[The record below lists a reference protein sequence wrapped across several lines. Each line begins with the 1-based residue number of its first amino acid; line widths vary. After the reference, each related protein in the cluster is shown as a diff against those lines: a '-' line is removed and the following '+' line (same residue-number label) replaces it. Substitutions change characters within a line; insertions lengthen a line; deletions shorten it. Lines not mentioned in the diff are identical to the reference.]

1 MAPTAPA
8 LLWSKVLG
16 WCAVLLLFPWFS
28 ATADDMTSTL
38 IIGGSRIDVTI
49 ESGNFKASQTDLL
62 HWVQSASEAIATY
75 YGRYPIPRVAIRI
88 IPFAGSGVRHGQ
100 TFGYDGG
107 FIKIRVG
114 TETPAA
120 ELAEDW
126 MLTHEMVHLSFPS
139 VAEQHHWIEEGLATY
154 VEPIARIQAK
164 QMDAPQMW
172 ADLARDMPKGVPQ
185 HSDKGLDHTHTWA
198 STYWG
203 GALFCFLADVE
214 IRRQT
219 QNQKGLQDALRG
231 ILNAGGDIRQD
242 WNLEDTLK
250 AGDRATGTLVP
261 DRQGRATAY
270 SIENLQPRGA
280 LFLSPGDEVYEGMV
294 IGEHARGNDLDVN
307 VTKEKKLSNMRASG
321 SDDMIRLIPP
331 RLMNLEQALE
341 FIRDDELVEVTPAA
355 VRLRKRVLA
364 ANRRK

>member
-1 MAPTAPA
+1 MVRTTPP
-8 LLWSKVLG
+8 LLWSRYLG
-16 WCAVLLLFPWFS
+16 LCSVVLLFPWFS
-28 ATADDMTSTL
+28 ATAGDMTSTL
-38 IIGGSRIDVTI
+38 LIGGSRNEGKNEARKFQV
-49 ESGNFKASQTDLL
+49 SQTDLM
-62 HWVQSASEAIATY
+62 HWVQSAGEAIATY
-75 YGRYPIPRVAIRI
+75 YGRYPLPRVAIRI
-88 IPFAGSGVRHGQ
+88 IPFAGTGVRHGQ

-114 TETPAA
+114 TETSAS

-139 VAEQHHWIEEGLATY
+139 VAEDHHWIEEGIATY

-203 GALFCFLADVE
+203 GALFCFLADVD

-219 QNQKGLQDALRG
+219 HNQKGLQDALRG

-242 WNLEDTLK
+242 WDLEDAFK
-250 AGDRATGTLVP
+250 AGDRATGVSVL
-261 DRQGRATAY
+261 TALY
-270 SIENLQPRGA
+270 AKMKDQPMDVDLAEMWKQLGIESDG
-280 LFLSPGDEVYEGMV
+280 
-294 IGEHARGNDLDVN
+294 
-307 VTKEKKLSNMRASG
+307 KKVK
-321 SDDMIRLIPP
+321 LIEDAP
-331 RLMNLEQALE
+331 
-341 FIRDDELVEVTPAA
+341 
-355 VRLRKRVLA
+355 LA
-364 ANRRK
+364 AIRRSITSSDAAKPAQPLSGLPPSTVFAGRSVTSSRRFGQL